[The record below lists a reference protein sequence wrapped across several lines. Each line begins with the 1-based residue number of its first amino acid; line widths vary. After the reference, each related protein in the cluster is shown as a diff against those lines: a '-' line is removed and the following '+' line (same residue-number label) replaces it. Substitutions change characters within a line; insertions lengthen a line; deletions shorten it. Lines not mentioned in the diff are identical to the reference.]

1 MSGDPRAEG
10 VFIKDVEDTYAHIV
24 NRVKVAKEEEE
35 ESLANGPEQIQLV
48 PENPGTTI
56 SFIVPDGPP
65 PEELRLEGPG
75 TEDLES
81 LDIERVR
88 EAGRLRQN

>member
-24 NRVKVAKEEEE
+24 KRVKAAKEEEDE
-35 ESLANGPEQIQLV
+35 ALANGPEQIQLV

-65 PEELRLEGPG
+65 PKELRL
-75 TEDLES
+75 
-81 LDIERVR
+81 
-88 EAGRLRQN
+88 